1 MFKYIIT
8 AYSTVGLCF
17 GSTVMAMS
25 RGGGAATPVPE
36 IDASTGLL
44 TYAATP
50 VPEIDASTGLLALA
64 AVMASLV
71 LAWELKRRRA
81 S

>member
-1 MFKYIIT
+1 MFKYTIT
-8 AYSTVGLCF
+8 AYSTVGLFF

-25 RGGGAATPVPE
+25 RRGGAAT
-36 IDASTGLL
+36 S
-44 TYAATP
+44 

-64 AVMASLV
+64 AVMATLV